1 MLNTADVERRDYE
14 RRVLAEL
21 VRLGMGVE
29 SALLAL
35 TASEEDVA
43 HDLKIGTT
51 AAKAARSIVVALGG
65 RGAA

>member
-29 SALLAL
+29 GALLAL

-43 HDLKIGTT
+43 HDQRIGAT